1 MFFRPLSL
9 FSLAFVV
16 VPGLALADPTGV
28 YAVNGTNPS
37 DGSHYTGQVEVS
49 KSGAAYSVKWDIAG
63 AQVVGVGIEGQSSG
77 SADSRFVVGFGTGDS
92 MGIVEYVLQ
101 PDKSWKGRWAFNGDQ
116 RLGEE
121 TWTPKGTDKASDDAN
136 APSPARRQSDSP

>member
-1 MFFRPLSL
+1 MFFRRLVL
-9 FSLAFVV
+9 FLPAFAVM
-16 VPGLALADPTGV
+16 PCIAFADPTGRYV
-28 YAVNGTNPS
+28 VHGTNPS
-37 DGSHYTGQVEVS
+37 DGSNYTGQAEVS
-49 KSGAAYSVKWDIAG
+49 RSGAAYAVKWTIAG
-63 AQVVGVGIEGQSSG
+63 AQVVGVGIEGQPSNSS
-77 SADSRFVVGFGTGDS
+77 DTRFVVGFGSGDS

-121 TWTPKGTDKASDDAN
+121 TWTPEGAETSSSDED